1 MIMTNVKTMAVI
13 LIASFILQ
21 TAYGAQ
27 YCGKTALNTVALN
40 LMPCLGATKSAH
52 SNVPSAC
59 CTQVKKF
66 LAMPAC
72 ICAVFLSPI
81 AKEAGMNPAIAITI
95 PKRCKIVNRHAG
107 QKCGSKFFSSSFSS
121 LFLFTFS
128 SLSPSPSHS
137 YCHWII
143 SSISHCL
150 FLCWCC
156 VGYIVPWIEQKV
168 NLTTT
173 YVFLLLIP
181 L

>member
-1 MIMTNVKTMAVI
+1 MAVIMTNVKTMAVI

-137 YCHWII
+137 YCH
-143 SSISHCL
+143 
-150 FLCWCC
+150 
-156 VGYIVPWIEQKV
+156 
-168 NLTTT
+168 
-173 YVFLLLIP
+173 
-181 L
+181 